1 MCLLCS
7 LVCILA
13 WHNQHSNCF
22 FYKVCMALVSSLPLA
37 LDMEAFCQLIKIA
50 DTIDDFDY
58 MCLNYGVH
66 SLITMKQIRTK

>member
-1 MCLLCS
+1 
-7 LVCILA
+7 
-13 WHNQHSNCF
+13 
-22 FYKVCMALVSSLPLA
+22 MALVSSLPLA
-37 LDMEAFCQLIKIA
+37 LDMEAFSQLTKIA